1 MEIIKQNETFNVKD
15 SNEKFE
21 MSGSVSRDISLS
33 LNIYFNVNHL
43 EGNRVGEVRYN
54 KYVESGDVNFG
65 VTCSEANRDELS
77 AYADATVDYILEYL
91 NGSN

>member
-21 MSGSVSRDISLS
+21 MSGSVSRDISGS